1 MRRMVQLVDNLVERL
16 LPRIRRKPALA
27 YPAAAVIFAAAALLR
42 VFLGNWLPASMPFLT
57 FFIAIL
63 LTTLIAGAGPG
74 LLVVAASLVFAWQF
88 YLSDAAQY
96 SLFDVAIALTAFAL
110 MAGLIVM
117 VVHLLNRK
125 VESLLD
131 QRDRNEGLLQDSAL
145 GELQLEQLNVELRH
159 RLKNTFAVIGGL
171 VSQSARYSPDVQ
183 SFAKALSGRLS
194 AMGMAMD
201 LVATRSFLGA
211 SLTELITST
220 LKPLVPPGISRLT
233 IQGADGIM
241 PGDVANA
248 LALTLHEL
256 GTNAIKYGA
265 WSNER
270 GRVQVSWRFDQLSDD
285 EAEFELVWDEKGGP
299 PVALPERRGL
309 GSLLIESGFPSA
321 QVERT
326 FSEDGV
332 LCRITAVVKQ
342 TTTRR
347 TRGRRTLQSI

>member
-1 MRRMVQLVDNLVERL
+1 
-16 LPRIRRKPALA
+16 
-27 YPAAAVIFAAAALLR
+27 
-42 VFLGNWLPASMPFLT
+42 
-57 FFIAIL
+57 
-63 LTTLIAGAGPG
+63 
-74 LLVVAASLVFAWQF
+74 
-88 YLSDAAQY
+88 
-96 SLFDVAIALTAFAL
+96 
-110 MAGLIVM
+110 
-117 VVHLLNRK
+117 
-125 VESLLD
+125 
-131 QRDRNEGLLQDSAL
+131 
-145 GELQLEQLNVELRH
+145 
-159 RLKNTFAVIGGL
+159 
-171 VSQSARYSPDVQ
+171 
-183 SFAKALSGRLS
+183 
-194 AMGMAMD
+194 
-201 LVATRSFLGA
+201 
-211 SLTELITST
+211 
-220 LKPLVPPGISRLT
+220 
-233 IQGADGIM
+233 M